1 MDAGKLDRRVT
12 LQRKGA
18 EVDDGIQTVPGDW
31 ADLAD
36 VWAQFLPQSAAE
48 RAQAGETA
56 AYNKIRIRIRKD
68 SSWSDLNAK
77 DGFYFTA
84 DPETEYNISGVT
96 EPDRGWLVVEGVGR
110 GDS

>member
-18 EVDDGIQTVPGDW
+18 DVDDGFQTVPGDW
-31 ADLAD
+31 AILAT
-36 VWAQFLPQSAAE
+36 VWAQFLPSSAAE

-56 AYNKIRIRIRKD
+56 AYTKARYKFRKD
-68 SSWSDLNAK
+68 SAWADLNAK
-77 DGFYFTA
+77 DGLVDGGQTF
-84 DPETEYNISGVT
+84 NILGVT
-96 EPDRGWLVVEGVGR
+96 EPDRGWLIAECIGR

>member
-18 EVDDGIQTVPGDW
+18 EADDGFQTVPGDW
-31 ADLAD
+31 ESLAD
-36 VWAQFLPQSAAE
+36 VWAQFLPMSSAE

-56 AYNKIRIRIRKD
+56 AYNRVRIRIRKD

-77 DGFYFTA
+77 DGFVLA
-84 DPETEYNISGVT
+84 GAEYNILGVT
-96 EPDRGWLVVEGVGR
+96 EPDRGWMVVEGVGR
-110 GDS
+110 GDLQG

>member
-12 LQRKGA
+12 LQRKSA
-18 EVDDGIQTVPGDW
+18 DADDGFQTVPGAW

-36 VWAQFLPQSAAE
+36 VWAQFLPMSATE

-56 AYNKIRIRIRKD
+56 AYNKARIRIRKD
-68 SSWSDLNAK
+68 SSWADLNAK
-77 DGFYFTA
+77 DGFVLA
-84 DPETEYNISGVT
+84 GAEYNISGVT

-110 GDS
+110 GDL